1 MLSAAQLSSPLLISV
16 VSGLG
21 GDQCSGDQDT
31 GTMTTGAGENVSME
45 SLCEALLPDLVS
57 GRSKYLM
64 NLNNFSALENV
75 SPLIRARG
83 GD

>member
-1 MLSAAQLSSPLLISV
+1 
-16 VSGLG
+16 
-21 GDQCSGDQDT
+21 
-31 GTMTTGAGENVSME
+31 MTTGAGENVSMQ

-75 SPLIRARG
+75 SPLICARG

>member
-16 VSGLG
+16 VSGLA
-21 GDQCSGDQDT
+21 GDQDT
-31 GTMTTGAGENVSME
+31 GTMTTGAGANVSME

>member
-1 MLSAAQLSSPLLISV
+1 MVSV
-16 VSGLG
+16 VT
-21 GDQCSGDQDT
+21 SGDQDT

-45 SLCEALLPDLVS
+45 SLCEAPLPDLVS
-57 GRSKYLM
+57 SRSKYLM